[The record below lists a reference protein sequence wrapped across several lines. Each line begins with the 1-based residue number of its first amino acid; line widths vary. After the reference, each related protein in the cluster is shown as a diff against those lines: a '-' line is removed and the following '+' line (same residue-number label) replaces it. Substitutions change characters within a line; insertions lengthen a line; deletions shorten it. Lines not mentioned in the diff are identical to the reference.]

1 MYSMI
6 RNPAVYRR
14 CAEDQDWCRKVVKEQ
29 MRHTSPSNTYR
40 LVNEAFDYRDVH
52 FPAGTALF
60 FPLGISGRD
69 PGVFGDP
76 GGFDP
81 DRPEKAG
88 NLAFG
93 RGMHICLGQFLAQ
106 ATVEEGIHQI
116 AQRIA
121 SPRLTGEVSW
131 RGFPGVWGIRSLPI
145 EFDAVPAEMAV

>member
-1 MYSMI
+1 MI
-6 RNPAVYRR
+6 ENPEVYRR
-14 CAEDQDWCRKVVKEQ
+14 CADDQDWCRKVVREQ

-40 LVNEAFDYRDVH
+40 IVTTGFDYRDVH

-69 PGVFGDP
+69 PGVFGDAEA
-76 GGFDP
+76 FDP
-81 DRPEKAG
+81 ERSEKAG

-116 AQRIA
+116 ARRIA
-121 SPRLTGEVSW
+121 NPRLSGELAW
-131 RGFPGVWGIRSLPI
+131 RGFPGVWGIRTLPI
-145 EFDAVPAEMAV
+145 AFDPVVAEAAA